1 MESGRPVHGLIE
13 RLQVGEQ
20 VCRQRRKVPGPK
32 HKATCLIGQM
42 THLLGCKTQLSCY
55 NSSMFE
61 SLFGNATADKVLLFL
76 ARFGEGYPRQIA
88 GNFAISLNMVQQQL
102 EKLESAGILV
112 SQLKGR
118 TRIYQWNPRYPFR
131 KELLALLNKAFDFMS
146 KKEKDRF
153 YTKRTR
159 PRRKGKPL

>member
-1 MESGRPVHGLIE
+1 
-13 RLQVGEQ
+13 
-20 VCRQRRKVPGPK
+20 
-32 HKATCLIGQM
+32 
-42 THLLGCKTQLSCY
+42 
-55 NSSMFE
+55 MFE
-61 SLFGNATADKVLLFL
+61 QLFGNTTIPKVLLFL

-88 GNFAISLNMVQQQL
+88 ENFAISLNMVQRQL

-118 TRIYQWNPRYPFR
+118 TRIYQWNPRYPF
-131 KELLALLNKAFDFMS
+131 KQELLVLLQKAFEFMPETEL
-146 KKEKDRF
+146 KKF